1 MPTRARLS
9 RTEQQAQTRA
19 ALLQAAAET
28 FVEHGLH
35 RATVELITE
44 RAGYSRGA
52 FYSNFSSK
60 EELFAT
66 VLQERVFAT
75 YRAMAEAQLE
85 ADGPLPS
92 ARQSAEV
99 LAGVQG
105 DPTGGWLFRLWLE
118 LLAHAGRDDHM
129 QGLAAEF
136 WRSNR
141 GLITRVVE
149 RGAAEGRDLRGL
161 TAEDAATALIAL
173 DIGLAI
179 QHFVDPE
186 RVPLDTYPA
195 IFGALFDG
203 SP

>member
-1 MPTRARLS
+1 MATSARLS
-9 RTEQQAQTRA
+9 RSEQQAQTRA
-19 ALLQAAAET
+19 ALLRAAADV
-28 FVEHGLH
+28 FVERGLH
-35 RATVELITE
+35 GATVELITE

-75 YRAMAEAQLE
+75 YRAMAEGQLE

-92 ARQSAEV
+92 ARESAEI
-99 LAGVQG
+99 LARVQG
-105 DPTGGWLFRLWLE
+105 DRAGAWLFRLWLE
-118 LLAHAGRDDHM
+118 LLAQAGRDEHM

-141 GLITRVVE
+141 ELIARVAE
-149 RGAAEGRDLRGL
+149 RRAAEGRDLRGL
-161 TAEDAATALIAL
+161 TAERAATAMIAL

-179 QHFVDPE
+179 QHFADPE
-186 RVPLDTYPA
+186 VVPLDAYPE

-203 SP
+203 TS

>member
-1 MPTRARLS
+1 MQTRTRLS
-9 RTEQQAQTRA
+9 RHEQQAQTRA
-19 ALLQAAAET
+19 ALLQAAAEV
-28 FVEHGLH
+28 FVERGLH
-35 RATVELITE
+35 GATVEVITE

-75 YRAMAEAQLE
+75 YRTMAEAQLE
-85 ADGPLPS
+85 SEGPLPS
-92 ARQSAEV
+92 ARETAEW
-99 LAGVQG
+99 LAGIQAH
-105 DPTGGWLFRLWLE
+105 PTGSWLFRLWLE
-118 LLAHAGRDDHM
+118 LLAQAGRDEHM

-141 GLITRVVE
+141 DLITRIVE
-149 RGAAEGRDLRGL
+149 RRAAEGSDLHGL
-161 TAEDAATALIAL
+161 TAERAATAKIAL

-179 QHFVDPE
+179 QHYVDPE
-186 RVPLDTYPA
+186 RVPLDAYPD

-203 SP
+203 TP

>member
-1 MPTRARLS
+1 MPGTTRLS
-9 RTEQQAQTRA
+9 RSEQQAQTRA
-19 ALLQAAAET
+19 ALLRAAADV
-28 FVEHGLH
+28 FVERGLH
-35 RATVELITE
+35 GATVELITE

-60 EELFAT
+60 EELFAA

-85 ADGPLPS
+85 LEGPLPS
-92 ARQSAEV
+92 ARESAEV
-99 LAGVQG
+99 LARVQG
-105 DPTGGWLFRLWLE
+105 DRAGAWLFRLWLE
-118 LLAHAGRDDHM
+118 MLAQAGRDEHM

-141 GLITRVVE
+141 ELTAQVVE

-161 TAEDAATALIAL
+161 APERAATALIAL

-186 RVPLDTYPA
+186 GVPLDAYPA

-203 SP
+203 PS